1 MANSKAGTTLRA
13 VWVGSMLAFASSAAF
28 AGVTIPP
35 PGDITEDNTSPTI
48 PEPTAAV
55 VMAAGLGVVA
65 LATRLRRR
73 E

>member
-1 MANSKAGTTLRA
+1 MSKAGAVLRA
-13 VWVGSMLAFASSAAF
+13 VLVGSMLALTSGSAI
-28 AGVTIPP
+28 AGTQTPP
-35 PGDITEDNTSPTI
+35 VGDLNPDDTSGPVI
-48 PEPTAAV
+48 PEPTAAL